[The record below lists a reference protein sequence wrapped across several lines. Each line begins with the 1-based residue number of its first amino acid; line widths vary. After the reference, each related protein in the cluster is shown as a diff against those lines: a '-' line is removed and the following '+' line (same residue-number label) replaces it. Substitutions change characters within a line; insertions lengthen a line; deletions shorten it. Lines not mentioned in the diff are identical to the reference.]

1 MELRGV
7 AGRLE
12 FVLYLAA
19 AIIYIAV
26 GFVRPEVFAWW
37 SYGAAWLVAV
47 IWFVPPAIRR
57 LLKRLRSDAQQERDS
72 A

>member
-1 MELRGV
+1 MEPRSV
-7 AGRLE
+7 PSRLE

-19 AIIYIAV
+19 AIIYIGV

-47 IWFVPPAIRR
+47 IWFVPPMIRR
-57 LLKRLRSDAQQERDS
+57 LLKRLTSDTLQERDS